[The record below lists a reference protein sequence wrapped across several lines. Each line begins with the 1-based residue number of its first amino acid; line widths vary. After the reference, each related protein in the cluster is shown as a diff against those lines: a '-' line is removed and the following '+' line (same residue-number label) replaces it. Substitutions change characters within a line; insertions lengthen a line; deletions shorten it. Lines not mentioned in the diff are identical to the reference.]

1 MWSRVL
7 RKFDHMIRLLER
19 MVELQQEEVKM
30 SAETDAAVKAM
41 TDQLTATKSAVDNV
55 VLLLTN
61 LPPPGDPGV
70 PAAQVQAF
78 ADTLKANVQPLLD
91 AVAPKP
97 APTPVPAPPPP
108 PVSSAPPPPPSSVPP
123 APPPPPPS
131 A

>member
-41 TDQLTATKSAVDNV
+41 TDQLTATKSAVDTV
-55 VLLLTN
+55 VLLLSQPA
-61 LPPPGDPGV
+61 PPPGDPGV

-97 APTPVPAPPPP
+97 TPVPTPAPPPP
-108 PVSSAPPPPPSSVPP
+108 PPLSSAPPPPP
-123 APPPPPPS
+123 PPPPPPVS
-131 A
+131 